1 MRLDLLVHK
10 TENSHLYL
18 WKKVIRVGDAF
29 WRNFYKEKVM
39 IKNQDNKFKS
49 YFKDHHL

>member
-18 WKKVIRVGDAF
+18 WKKLTSVGDAF
-29 WRNFYKEKVM
+29 WRNFYKEESNHQKPR
-39 IKNQDNKFKS
+39 
-49 YFKDHHL
+49 